1 MKRDFEYT
9 MQVPLLSR
17 EDSIGR
23 YLEFNHSY
31 SNNHY
36 FFMSC
41 MTYRL
46 TFTKVTSHQSTDMR
60 SQWISKCIRYP
71 PILVQL
77 IRLACESLEFCTC
90 NWLFF
95 FNHYLLTNFAIIIII
110 FQDHFTCFLTCK
122 SIISWSN
129 LNTSIWCMGV
139 GMGLSLK

>member
-23 YLEFNHSY
+23 YLEFNRSY

-36 FFMSC
+36 FFMSY

-71 PILVQL
+71 LTGRYNLFGQHVKVQ
-77 IRLACESLEFCTC
+77 SLKSKDYNLQLT
-90 NWLFF
+90 FF
-95 FNHYLLTNFAIIIII
+95 FNHYLLTNFAIIIILV
-110 FQDHFTCFLTCK
+110 QDHFICFLTCK
-122 SIISWSN
+122 TIISWSN
-129 LNTSIWCMGV
+129 LNTSI
-139 GMGLSLK
+139 

>member
-23 YLEFNHSY
+23 YLEFNRSY

-95 FNHYLLTNFAIIIII
+95 STITYLLTLLLLLLFFKIIL
-110 FQDHFTCFLTCK
+110 FVFWLA
-122 SIISWSN
+122 N
-129 LNTSIWCMGV
+129 LLFHGQT
-139 GMGLSLK
+139 